1 MKAFTTKWRT
11 LLVAAAVAVGAVC
24 WTGCGEDIKGPDI
37 YADPNDDGTLWN
49 DWIVTTQ
56 PTCNAPG
63 METRTDARNP
73 NHKET

>member
-49 DWIVTTQ
+49 DWIVTT
-56 PTCNAPG
+56 
-63 METRTDARNP
+63 
-73 NHKET
+73 